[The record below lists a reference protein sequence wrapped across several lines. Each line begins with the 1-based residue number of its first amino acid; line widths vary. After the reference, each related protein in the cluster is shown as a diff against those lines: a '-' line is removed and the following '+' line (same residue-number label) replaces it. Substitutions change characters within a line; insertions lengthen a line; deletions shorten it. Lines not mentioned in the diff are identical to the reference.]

1 MLLASV
7 ILSKGRMRAA
17 TEQMKLA
24 ATMLPD
30 DPALVN
36 RVAQALTRL
45 GETNAARALPAASGG
60 RKDAFRTDADRA
72 RARLPGTRAQ
82 CAGAAAH
89 GTGARDGY
97 DNADFR
103 YFRALQLQFNGR
115 MERPK
120 RKWKVA
126 CAWAR
131 RTGVHRCRWRASAGR
146 PRSPTMST
154 PSARGCLRSNP
165 AANTTPRSNS
175 RCTRSSDDLGQLDDA
190 WAGTGTRERGDGG
203 AVAVRRRA
211 EERLFDRIIERF
223 DTDFLAKPGKTVPW
237 ADTDLHRRHAALGH
251 DTCSS
256 ASSATIRSSPPPGN
270 CRTFRASLRWVA
282 DCHGHPLLDDAL
294 LDALP
299 QVDFA
304 EVGRRYLEQSQWRA
318 NGRPYYVDKL
328 PPNFMLVGCIR
339 RALPAAKVVHMVR
352 EPMDVCFSNYR
363 AMFGDAYSYAYDFDR
378 LAHHH
383 RQYQRLMQHWRQAAP
398 GFVLDLRTPNSWR
411 TPEATCRKLL
421 EFCGLPYEAACLDH
435 TRNTASVA
443 TLSSAQVR
451 QPIPRRQP
459 GRVASLCATDGTA
472 ATVVVA
478 LIRQKPA
485 DPPAFF
491 LGGAGSAAA
500 AEIDPVFQP
509 VRPAVTVVGKD
520 VVVRRRESLRPVV
533 AWVLRRRELRRLF
546 TIRLS
551 VLLSVM
557 S

>member
-1 MLLASV
+1 MSVGNTPSTRPMTGPELWQAGQQQILDGKPDAAMSSFQALLAAHPGHVGARMLLASV

-45 GETNAARALPAASGG
+45 GETNAARACLRHPAVARTRSGPMLTALG
-60 RKDAFRTDADRA
+60 HAYQGLGLNAQALQLMERA
-72 RARLPGTRAQ
+72 
-82 CAGAAAH
+82 CA
-89 GTGARDGY
+89 TGY

-115 MERPK
+115 MEEAEAEMESCLRMGP
-120 RKWKVA
+120 
-126 CAWAR
+126 
-131 RTGVHRCRWRASAGR
+131 TFGRASLSLAR
-146 PRSPTMST
+146 IRRQTPESNHVEAIRSRLSSVEPGSEHH
-154 PSARGCLRSNP
+154 
-165 AANTTPRSNS
+165 AAFEFALHKEL
-175 RCTRSSDDLGQLDDA
+175 DDLGQLDDA
-190 WAGTGTRERGDGG
+190 WAALERAN
-203 AVAVRRRA
+203 AVMAARLPYDAAA

-223 DTDFLAKPGKTVPW
+223 DADFLAQPGKTFHGPTPIFVVGMPPSGTTLLERILGNHSLVTS
-237 ADTDLHRRHAALGH
+237 AGELPDLSRQ
-251 DTCSS
+251 
-256 ASSATIRSSPPPGN
+256 
-270 CRTFRASLRWVA
+270 LRWVA

-318 NGRPYYVDKL
+318 NGRPYFVDKL

-383 RQYQRLMQHWRQAAP
+383 HQYQRLMRHWRQAAP
-398 GFVLDLRTPNSWR
+398 GFVLDLPYADLVEDT
-411 TPEATCRKLL
+411 EATCHKLL

-435 TRNTASVA
+435 TRNTTSVA

-451 QPIPRRQP
+451 QPIH
-459 GRVASLCATDGTA
+459 
-472 ATVVVA
+472 
-478 LIRQKPA
+478 
-485 DPPAFF
+485 
-491 LGGAGSAAA
+491 AGSLG
-500 AEIDPVFQP
+500 EW
-509 VRPAVTVVGKD
+509 
-520 VVVRRRESLRPVV
+520 RRYGRQMEPLRQ
-533 AWVLRRRELRRLF
+533 
-546 TIRLS
+546 
-551 VLLSVM
+551 LLSR
-557 S
+557 